1 MTILQ
6 MALILFT
13 FFWALR
19 RPAEPVSDR
28 ACSRT
33 SLRER

>member
-6 MALILFT
+6 MALILSIFCWT
-13 FFWALR
+13 LR
-19 RPAEPVSDR
+19 RPAETVRDR

>member
-6 MALILFT
+6 TALILFM
-13 FFWALR
+13 FYWALR

-28 ACSRT
+28 DADT
-33 SLRER
+33 